1 MRHIAKNNCIINK
14 IKDGLSTTYFNRL
27 DKLNAVN
34 LEMCEDILES
44 SKFWNEHAVVTIL
57 KGVGNTFA
65 SGADYEHILNVP
77 QNTNDLSNLSTNGQ
91 LRDVSK
97 FSLFGDQQKKA
108 VHAIGSNKSIT
119 ISIMNGPTSGIGAAF
134 GINSRLKIA
143 TENTTFVMPH
153 CKLGM
158 VPDGGSALKFSKI
171 YKNYG
176 MYLGM
181 SGEQLDGLKMAHL
194 GIADYLIDSEC
205 IPEIEMEIEQAHY
218 LRDEESIKEFLLQRY
233 CYLNQTEFEVPK
245 QFLNVL
251 SLSSLPSIMSAMEA
265 QFPEQAA
272 QIRKNSAFSVYA
284 FYELFMRNKK
294 AKLSLKDNLKM
305 EQSILDKVAAR
316 PDFVEG
322 LRSLLVDT
330 SYEPKFNPK
339 TIEQVDLEEIQRCFE
354 PCSRKLFDD

>member
-1 MRHIAKNNCIINK
+1 MRHIARNNCIINK
-14 IKDGLSTTYFNRL
+14 IKDGLSTTYFNRP

-44 SKFWNEHAVVTIL
+44 AKLWNEHAVVTIL
-57 KGVGNTFA
+57 QGNGKAFA
-65 SGADYEHILNVP
+65 QGADYEHVLNVS
-77 QNTNDLSNLSTNGQ
+77 QNKNDSSNLSNNGQ

-97 FSLFGDQQKKA
+97 FSLFGDQSKKA
-108 VHAIGSNKSIT
+108 VHAIGSTQSIV
-119 ISIMNGPTSGIGAAF
+119 ISIMNGPTAGIGAAF
-134 GINSRLKIA
+134 GINSRFRIA

-158 VPDGGSALKFSKI
+158 VPDGGSAFQFSKI
-171 YKNYG
+171 PKNYG

-181 SGEQLDGLKMAHL
+181 SGEQLDGIKMAHL
-194 GIADYLIDSEC
+194 GIADYLIDSQC
-205 IPEIEMEIEQAHY
+205 IPEIEEEFEHAQF
-218 LRDEESIKEFLLQRY
+218 LRDEESIEEFLLQRY
-233 CYLNQTEFEVPK
+233 CQLNRTEFEVPK

-251 SLSSLPSIMSAMEA
+251 SLTSLPSIMSAMET

-294 AKLSLKDNLKM
+294 AKLSLKDNLKL
-305 EQSILDKVAAR
+305 EQSILDKVAVR
-316 PDFVEG
+316 PDLLEG
-322 LRSLLVDT
+322 LKSLLVDT

-339 TIEQVDLEEIQRCFE
+339 TIEQVDLEELQRCFE